1 MTLILRYF
9 LQKYALFFRKANFIS
24 SISLTA
30 TKRPSVFIA
39 ASSGPGEKKGRFFV
53 PSYRLSA
60 SSRTSSTRLK
70 YPCPKNP
77 ADTKKPHPSKLRC
90 GFTRCQR
97 RLEGEVLPS
106 GTNIIK
112 LRESSRSL
120 DKKLRICFR
129 IMTGVARIMGFK
141 VPLSFLAYK
150 VHKPR
155 SPQPLHESLRYTAV
169 LRYKQSTK
177 EGRRSWNFR

>member
-1 MTLILRYF
+1 MLRYCF
-9 LQKYALFFRKANFIS
+9 
-24 SISLTA
+24 
-30 TKRPSVFIA
+30 
-39 ASSGPGEKKGRFFV
+39 
-53 PSYRLSA
+53 
-60 SSRTSSTRLK
+60 
-70 YPCPKNP
+70 
-77 ADTKKPHPSKLRC
+77 
-90 GFTRCQR
+90 
-97 RLEGEVLPS
+97 
-106 GTNIIK
+106 GTNTIK
-112 LRESSRSL
+112 LRESSRGL

-141 VPLSFLAYK
+141 VTLSFLAYK